1 MNKKE
6 VKRSIFSYVFVIAIL
21 ICLYYVFVSFRSVN
35 NKLTY
40 DEFINNLN
48 NGTIEKLEMTPS
60 SSGQVYNLVGKLKG
74 YKENEVFS
82 LKAPLSEKV
91 VSDILNASEEGN
103 FEIVVN
109 KDPEANSF
117 LLILLNFLPYALIIG
132 IALLLGVRGIIRFDI
147 IIKLIVP
154 FILVAIDL

>member
-109 KDPEANSF
+109 KEPPLYADGYWNGQKIPTGDEPLTEEDIKIQKKLEEIINSF
-117 LLILLNFLPYALIIG
+117 
-132 IALLLGVRGIIRFDI
+132 R
-147 IIKLIVP
+147 
-154 FILVAIDL
+154 

>member
-74 YKENEVFS
+74 YKFASSYRVNEDDLQEFINKSIIKKENEN
-82 LKAPLSEKV
+82 E
-91 VSDILNASEEGN
+91 
-103 FEIVVN
+103 
-109 KDPEANSF
+109 
-117 LLILLNFLPYALIIG
+117 
-132 IALLLGVRGIIRFDI
+132 
-147 IIKLIVP
+147 
-154 FILVAIDL
+154 

>member
-74 YKENEVFS
+74 YKE
-82 LKAPLSEKV
+82 
-91 VSDILNASEEGN
+91 
-103 FEIVVN
+103 
-109 KDPEANSF
+109 
-117 LLILLNFLPYALIIG
+117 
-132 IALLLGVRGIIRFDI
+132 
-147 IIKLIVP
+147 
-154 FILVAIDL
+154 